1 MYVLEINVLEINECA
16 DLRIAWTAKENT
28 WDVLQLHSGET
39 GLQISL
45 MSCCSYL
52 LIFLGRV
59 WGSPPPRR
67 VSVSVL
73 RKGRSVMSWELA
85 MNANSCL
92 CKTNAK

>member
-59 WGSPPPRR
+59 WGSPPPPASFSLSSQERQI
-67 VSVSVL
+67 SHVL
-73 RKGRSVMSWELA
+73 GTRNE
-85 MNANSCL
+85 C
-92 CKTNAK
+92 